1 MAAKIIKFPVD
12 PRIKAQGTPR
22 AAEKSIPLDLAIEL
36 IGTKPALLR
45 NARVYSDD
53 SLADLHQV
61 IAGLFGWDG
70 SHNYFFSHGSN
81 RYEDPELFRINDST
95 AARCRKIYRACDV
108 PVGNVLID
116 RDAPLFYIYNLG
128 NCWEL
133 RISLCN
139 EASLK
144 QFG

>member
-1 MAAKIIKFPVD
+1 MAAKIIKFPID
-12 PRIKAQGTPR
+12 PRIKAQGAPR
-22 AAEKSIPLDLAIEL
+22 TTEKSVPLDLAIEL
-36 IGTKPALLR
+36 IDTEPALLR
-45 NARVYSDD
+45 NARVHSDD

-70 SHNYFFSHGSN
+70 THNYFFSHGSN
-81 RYEDPELFRINDST
+81 RYEDPELFRINDSVS
-95 AARCRKIYRACDV
+95 ARCRKIYRACDV
-108 PVGNVLID
+108 PVGTILTD
-116 RDAPLFYIYNLG
+116 RNAPLFYIYNLG

-139 EASLK
+139 EMSLE

>member
-1 MAAKIIKFPVD
+1 MAAKIIKCPVD

-36 IGTKPALLR
+36 IDTKPALLR

-61 IAGLFGWDG
+61 IAGLF
-70 SHNYFFSHGSN
+70 SN